1 MLYVQRTLANEI
13 VENLMWFQ
21 RRVRRNGAERDGM
34 GWVHLMGETHAD
46 AVGVSLFALFRFY
59 FVYFLYYI
67 SLCLGVPNE
76 RSLKCIDTKRTTLCR
91 GATVLDRRRRSNR

>member
-1 MLYVQRTLANEI
+1 MGWE
-13 VENLMWFQ
+13 
-21 RRVRRNGAERDGM
+21 RRVD
-34 GWVHLMGETHAD
+34 LMGETHAD

-76 RSLKCIDTKRTTLCR
+76 RSLKCIDTKRTTLSGRNCAD
-91 GATVLDRRRRSNR
+91 GVWSGGRRSNR